1 MQLADKRSEFKPVW
15 RKEDGLTPLKEAV
28 TLHRVLTLGHNHK
41 GEVEFGQVEHQKKG
55 MFCWK
60 HYTHKMETFKRKKGL
75 NLGKQ

>member
-15 RKEDGLTPLKEAV
+15 WKEDGLTPLKEAV

-55 MFCWK
+55 MF
-60 HYTHKMETFKRKKGL
+60 
-75 NLGKQ
+75 